1 MKRRALPGH
10 TNLSGL
16 AYLRWDNPTALVHL
30 PSRAGSERGRN
41 IQGCRPLQSDEDARR
56 ILLGSR
62 NLACVMAIAFFVA
75 GRESVATAAAEGS
88 SVGHGEGG
96 YVPDFVAIVR
106 RYNASG
112 EPFRIE
118 GNQRAPCS
126 LASAMFALNGAPR

>member
-1 MKRRALPGH
+1 
-10 TNLSGL
+10 LSICRVGL
-16 AYLRWDNPTALVHL
+16 VRNG
-30 PSRAGSERGRN
+30 AGTFKDVDRCNRM
-41 IQGCRPLQSDEDARR
+41 RTPRR